1 MTGSPYTPLTPRPLW
16 SAVADQ
22 LRELIVAG
30 AIPVGSRLPP
40 ERTLCAQLAVS
51 RLPLREALRV
61 LQASGYVETRPG
73 SGTYARLPDPTPATW
88 IDEDIHVVE
97 LFELR
102 LVVEPNVA
110 GLAARRR
117 SGEDLTRLAETV
129 AVLREAGTAGDRE
142 AAVAAD
148 AAFHTVLAASAAN
161 TALTRLMDRMQE
173 LTGTERRVSLDVPG
187 QIARAVADHER
198 ILDAVAGGDAE
209 AATAAMAAH
218 LRAAADLVGEH
229 RHPRPSVPR
238 PLPREVM
245 PT

>member
-22 LRELIVAG
+22 LRELIVSG
-30 AIPVGSRLPP
+30 VVPVGSRLPP

-51 RLPLREALRV
+51 RVPLREALRV

-73 SGTYARLPDPTPATW
+73 SGTYARLPDPPAPTW

-117 SGEDLTRLAETV
+117 SGNDLARLAESVT
-129 AVLREAGTAGDRE
+129 ALRDAGAAGDRE
-142 AAVAAD
+142 AAVTAD
-148 AAFHTVLAASAAN
+148 AGFHALLAASAAN

-173 LTGTERRVSLDVPG
+173 LTGTERRISLDVPG
-187 QIARAVADHER
+187 QIERAVADHQR
-198 ILDAVAGGDAE
+198 ILEAVAAGDAE
-209 AATAAMAAH
+209 AAGDAMAAH
-218 LRAAADLVGEH
+218 LRDAVDLVGEH
-229 RHPRPSVPR
+229 RHPRPFAHRPR
-238 PLPREVM
+238 FREVM
-245 PT
+245 PR

>member
-1 MTGSPYTPLTPRPLW
+1 VTGSPYTPLRPRPLW

-22 LRELIVAG
+22 LRELIVSG
-30 AIPVGSRLPP
+30 AIPAGSRLPP

-73 SGTYARLPDPTPATW
+73 SGTYARLPETPARTW
-88 IDEDIHVVE
+88 IDEDIHIVE

-117 SGEDLTRLAETV
+117 GGDDLARLGESVAE
-129 AVLREAGTAGDRE
+129 LRRAGAAGDRE

-148 AAFHTVLAASAAN
+148 AAFHSLLAASAAN

-173 LTGTERRVSLDVPG
+173 LTGTERRISLDVPG
-187 QIARAVADHER
+187 QVDRAVADHRR
-198 ILDAVAGGDAE
+198 ILDAVASGDAE

-229 RHPRPSVPR
+229 RYGRPFAPHPLSP
-238 PLPREVM
+238 EVM

>member
-1 MTGSPYTPLTPRPLW
+1 VTGSPYTPLTPRPLW

-22 LRELIVAG
+22 LRELIVSG

-40 ERTLCAQLAVS
+40 ERSLCAELAVS

-73 SGTYARLPDPTPATW
+73 SGTYARLPDTPPSTW
-88 IDEDIHVVE
+88 IDADIHVVE

-117 SGEDLTRLAETV
+117 SADDLARLGESVTALHA
-129 AVLREAGTAGDRE
+129 AGAAGDRE

-148 AAFHTVLAASAAN
+148 AVFHSLLAAGAAN

-173 LTGTERRVSLDVPG
+173 LTGAERRISLDVPG
-187 QIARAVADHER
+187 QVARAVSDHRR
-198 ILDAVAGGDAE
+198 ILDAVAAGDPE

-218 LRAAADLVGEH
+218 LRAAAELVGEH
-229 RHPRPSVPR
+229 HYTRPFATR
-238 PLPREVM
+238 PLSPEVM

>member
-1 MTGSPYTPLTPRPLW
+1 MTQSPYTPLTPRPLW

-22 LRELIVAG
+22 LRELIVSG
-30 AIPVGSRLPP
+30 VIPVGSRLPP
-40 ERTLCAQLAVS
+40 ERSLCAQLAVS

-73 SGTYARLPDPTPATW
+73 SGTYARLPDPPARPW

-102 LVVEPNVA
+102 LIVEPNVA

-117 SGEDLTRLAETV
+117 SGDDLTRLGKTV
-129 AVLREAGTAGDRE
+129 TALREAGAAGNRQ

-148 AAFHTVLAASAAN
+148 AAFHALLAASAAN
-161 TALTRLMDRMQE
+161 TALSRLMDRMQE
-173 LTGTERRVSLDVPG
+173 LTGTERRASLDVPG

-198 ILDAVAGGDAE
+198 ILDAVASGDTE

-229 RHPRPSVPR
+229 HHPRPPASR